1 MRAFALSVLSGLAA
15 VVLLAG
21 CGYGDRVVVVRDVA
35 PTAEPMFVGESL
47 PDWHPALPEGHPP
60 VPGMG
65 LALPEGHPPVLPE
78 GHPPISS
85 GECPA
90 GGMSGFSGAP
100 TSGPSEPETIS
111 T

>member
-1 MRAFALSVLSGLAA
+1 MQAFALSVLPGLAA

-21 CGYGDRVVVVRDVA
+21 CGYGDRVVVVRDA
-35 PTAEPMFVGESL
+35 ATTAAPMFVDQSL
-47 PDWHPALPEGHPP
+47 PAWHPALPEGHPP

-78 GHPPISS
+78 GHPPIS
-85 GECPA
+85 GEECPA
-90 GGMSGFSGAP
+90 GGMSGFSGTPA
-100 TSGPSEPETIS
+100 SEPSAPETIS

>member
-1 MRAFALSVLSGLAA
+1 MHARTPTVLPCLAA
-15 VVLLAG
+15 LLLLAG
-21 CGYGDRVVVVRDVA
+21 CGYDNHVVGLDPA
-35 PTAEPMFVGESL
+35 PAAEPMFVGQPL
-47 PDWHPALPEGHPP
+47 PAWHPALPEGHPP

-85 GECPA
+85 MECPA
-90 GGMSGFSGAP
+90 GGMSGFGHTPA
-100 TSGPSEPETIS
+100 SEPPAPETIS